1 VNLTTI
7 DIIVRRA
14 LLENNLPIH
23 YYCEFLFHAA
33 TCLRELNFDTLQ
45 IVNTANLPVGDYGE
59 VNLPDDFVDDIT
71 VCVPNGAGIFPL
83 PKQDWLNPIRIHD
96 VDSGEFVTYPPTDA
110 GTNGLTTFYG
120 LPMGWS
126 YYRNVDSYGMY
137 TGRRF
142 GAHGGTVQG
151 YKVVKERRQ
160 IQMTEAFIGSNV
172 VVQYISDGQSV
183 DAASQI
189 DYLAFSTIRS
199 YQDWKRSGNANNDNS
214 PEGRA
219 FYNQKRLLRAKL
231 NPLTIMDIRN
241 IIRTSYTAG
250 IKM

>member
-1 VNLTTI
+1 
-7 DIIVRRA
+7 
-14 LLENNLPIH
+14 
-23 YYCEFLFHAA
+23 
-33 TCLRELNFDTLQ
+33 
-45 IVNTANLPVGDYGE
+45 
-59 VNLPDDFVDDIT
+59 
-71 VCVPNGAGIFPL
+71 
-83 PKQDWLNPIRIHD
+83 
-96 VDSGEFVTYPPTDA
+96 
-110 GTNGLTTFYG
+110 
-120 LPMGWS
+120 
-126 YYRNVDSYGMY
+126 
-137 TGRRF
+137 
-142 GAHGGTVQG
+142 
-151 YKVVKERRQ
+151 
-160 IQMTEAFIGSNV
+160 MTEAFIGSNV